1 MPSVITTAV
10 PVGRQTWRISLA
22 MLAFAGLFVAVGS
35 RLHHLQVDEGER
47 LAQMGERQRTR
58 TWTIAAARG
67 NLYDREGSP
76 LAVSDGTWT
85 ITADPAYMDD
95 RLRATVELSRIL
107 GLDRDQ
113 LRREFENPRNGRT
126 IAKNVD
132 DEHAEK
138 IRALKLT
145 GVYCLRQFTRRYP
158 EGPRAAHV
166 LGYIHGDGGGG
177 GGIEQVLNGVLAG
190 KPGSEMVTVDA
201 LGKPSITDRESKPAQ
216 PGAHVQLTLD
226 LGMQRIVEE
235 ALAEQVAKSKPVN
248 AAAIL
253 IRPTSGEVLALASW
267 PTFDPTHL
275 ETLTARSM
283 RNNVLTF
290 VYEPG
295 STFKP
300 LVAGAAV
307 ADRLTNW
314 QERIYCERG
323 VWTYRDGRASR
334 TIHNSHAGNEM
345 LSVVEGISQ
354 SDNILMAKLGIRLG
368 SDRLSNWVK
377 TFGFGVRT
385 GICLPSDEV
394 GILHP
399 RSHISWMNLTQNCM
413 SMPMGH
419 AIGVTPIQLALAHS
433 AIANG
438 GEWLPPRLVR
448 RIYTI
453 DERGR
458 EVEQAVPAMPPPR
471 RIFTTLDAAQIQDA
485 MTHTMSDTHGTGK
498 NLKLDGYT
506 SAGKTGTA
514 EKYKGDKY
522 VGSFVCWAPAEP
534 GVRPELI
541 CLVVIDEPSEGSYF
555 GATCAGPVVRT
566 ILQRC
571 LQEVLHVPQRADL
584 VPEDDEGRPVKPSR
598 QAAATPRRTR

>member
-1 MPSVITTAV
+1 MPATITTAV

-22 MLAFAGLFVAVGS
+22 MLAFAGLFVAVGM
-35 RLHHLQVDEGER
+35 RLHHLQVDEGEH

-85 ITADPAYMDD
+85 VTADPAYMDD

-107 GLDRDQ
+107 GLDRDH

-126 IAKNVD
+126 IAKNID
-132 DEHAEK
+132 DEKAAQVK
-138 IRALKLT
+138 ALKLT
-145 GVYCLRQFTRRYP
+145 GVNCQRQFTRRYP

-166 LGYIHGDGGGG
+166 LGFVHNDGKGG
-177 GGIEQVLNGVLAG
+177 GGIEQVLDQILSG
-190 KPGSEMVTVDA
+190 KPGTEMVTVDA
-201 LGKPSITDRESKPAQ
+201 LGKPSITDRESVPAH
-216 PGAHVQLTLD
+216 PGAHIQLTLD
-226 LGMQRIVEE
+226 LAMQRIVEE
-235 ALAEQVAKSKPVN
+235 VLAEQVAKTKPAN

-253 IRPTSGEVLALASW
+253 LRPGTGEIMAMASW
-267 PTFDPTHL
+267 PSFDPADLT
-275 ETLTARSM
+275 TLTGRTM

-307 ADRLTNW
+307 AERLTNW

-323 VWTYRDGRASR
+323 TWTFRDGRASR
-334 TIHNSHAGNEM
+334 PIRNSHAGNEM

-368 SDRLSNWVK
+368 SDRLYRWVN
-377 TFGFGVRT
+377 TLGFGART
-385 GICLPSDEV
+385 GICLPGDEP
-394 GILHP
+394 GIVHP
-399 RSHISWMNLTQNCM
+399 RSHISWKNLTQNCM

-419 AIGVTPIQLALAHS
+419 AIGVTPLQLALAHN
-433 AIANG
+433 AIASG

-448 RIYTI
+448 RVYTI
-453 DERGR
+453 DDRGR
-458 EVEQAVPAMPPPR
+458 EVEQAVPPMPPPR
-471 RIFTTLDAAQIQDA
+471 RIYTALDAAQIQEA
-485 MTHTMSDTHGTGK
+485 MTHTMSDTRGTGK
-498 NLKLDGYT
+498 NLRLDGYT

-534 GVRPELI
+534 GVRPELL
-541 CLVVIDEPSEGSYF
+541 CLVVIDEPSEGSYY
-555 GATCAGPVVRT
+555 GGSCAGPAVRT

-571 LQEVLHVPQRADL
+571 LQDVLRVPQRADL
-584 VPEDDEGRPVKPSR
+584 VPEDDDGRPVKPSR
-598 QAAATPRRTR
+598 QAAAVPRRTR